1 MKNIFRFSFI
11 VLITLAINSCEGG
24 DSEETMVVTNPV
36 GETAPTKT
44 MTLKTTT
51 QIFPTSVVFRA
62 SIIQPDGAGETPG
75 FVYSTN
81 PNPTVINNA
90 SVTTLAYGSVNFQM
104 QSGTLQPNTTYY
116 VRGFI
121 KTGEGKYTYTSESTF
136 KTTGY
141 FGPGGGYVGYDKGE
155 YVDGWRYMEIHPAR
169 AYYGTS
175 TQGAKWGDLN
185 LFISGTYPDFGKGLE
200 NSTIIAANNPGAN
213 SAAKVC
219 LDLVRNGMSDWYL
232 PSSQELLILSKEL
245 KKANI
250 SLFGAGSIWSST
262 QKSDISGFDVTFELS
277 GNILIS
283 DMIKSQDMSVLPARR
298 Y

>member
-1 MKNIFRFSFI
+1 MA
-11 VLITLAINSCEGG
+11 LIINSCGG
-24 DSEETMVVTNPV
+24 SDSDETTVVTVPPV
-36 GETAPTKT
+36 DTTTPAKSI
-44 MTLKTTT
+44 TLKTTT
-51 QIFPTSVVFRA
+51 EIFPTSAVFRG
-62 SIIQPDGAGETPG
+62 SIVQPDGANETPG

-81 PNPTVINNA
+81 PNPTVINNS
-90 SVTTLAYGSVNFQM
+90 SVTTYAVGSTNFQVK
-104 QSGTLQPNTTYY
+104 SNTLQPNTIYY

-121 KTGEGKYTYTSESTF
+121 KKGEGQYVYTTESSF

-155 YVDGWRYMEIHPAR
+155 YIDGWRYMEIHPSG

-175 TQGAKWGDLN
+175 TQGAKWGDMG

-200 NSTIIAANNPGAN
+200 NSTIIAANNPGVN
-213 SAAKVC
+213 NAAKVC

-232 PSSQELLILSKEL
+232 PSSQELLVLATEL
-245 KKANI
+245 KKASI
-250 SLFGAGSIWSST
+250 SIYGAGTIWTSS
-262 QKSDISGFDVTFELS
+262 QKSDISGFDVKFELS